1 MRPRKKDRH
10 LPACVYL
17 RHGAYYHVRGGKW
30 KPLGKTLPDALRRY
44 STLYDGPKGGM
55 GDLIGTALAQ
65 MLKSVKPNTASQ
77 YRIAAKRLAKVFAEF
92 APQEVRPKHVAKFME
107 SMEDKPNMGNRC
119 LSVLRQVFHYALRRE
134 IVDSNPAIGAE
145 RLPEAKRTRLITR
158 AEYSAIY
165 AKAGPRLQVIM
176 DLALLT
182 GQRIGDVLG
191 IMRADL
197 LDAGIRFKQQKT
209 GERLAVAWTPE
220 LRAVVARAKALNG
233 NVVALTLLHNR
244 RGNKPDYRTIRD
256 QWEKACQAAKVQDAR
271 LHDLRALSA
280 TWTKAQG
287 KNATAL
293 LGHRSESQT
302 VRYLRDRQD
311 ALVEGPSI
319 GQSKTPRRK

>member
-10 LPACVYL
+10 LPACVYH
-17 RHGAYYHVRGGKW
+17 RHNAYYLVKGGRWTK
-30 KPLGKTLPDALRRY
+30 LGHTYTDAMRRY

-55 GDLIGTALAQ
+55 GDLIGTALAH

-77 YRIAAKRLAKVFAEF
+77 YRTAAKRLAKVFAEF

-107 SMEDKPNMGNRC
+107 SMEGKPNMGNRC
-119 LSVLRQVFHYALRRE
+119 LSVLKQVFHYALRRE

-145 RLPEAKRTRLITR
+145 RLPEKTRDRLVSL
-158 AEYSAIY
+158 AEYEAIY

-197 LDAGIRFKQQKT
+197 SDTGIRFRQQKT
-209 GERLAVAWTPE
+209 GKRLTVAWTAE
-220 LRAVVARAKALNG
+220 LREVVARAKALHG

-244 RGNKPDYRTIRD
+244 RGKKPDYRTIRD
-256 QWEKACQAAKVQDAR
+256 QWDKACRAAKVEDAH
-271 LHDLRALSA
+271 LHDLRAVAA

-287 KNATAL
+287 NNPTAL
-293 LGHRSESQT
+293 LGHRSASQT
-302 VRYLRDRQD
+302 VRYLRDKEE
-311 ALVEGPSI
+311 AIVEGPSI
-319 GQSKTPRRK
+319 GQSKTQRRE